1 MKHTIYTLHCD
12 TDAGNDTFVYG
23 NKQELRAEIEG
34 IIANIYQ
41 DKADMLA
48 ALSSMDC
55 KEWREEYSDWR
66 EAEADAHR
74 YYSRQEHTIEIPD
87 PRIVITVE
95 GGVIQSILSSVPVD
109 VLTIDYDVDGSDSRR
124 LVEVP
129 QEGLGER
136 RTELAHV
143 MIDSAGSGL
152 NEPARVN
159 ELFALL
165 DTP

>member
-12 TDAGNDTFVYG
+12 TDAGDNTFVYG
-23 NKQELRAEIEG
+23 SKKELRAEIEG
-34 IIANIYQ
+34 IIAAVDQ
-41 DKADMLA
+41 DAADILA
-48 ALSSMDC
+48 ALPSMDHEEWSELC
-55 KEWREEYSDWR
+55 SAWRELQSEEGS
-66 EAEADAHR
+66 
-74 YYSRQEHTIEIPD
+74 YYSWKETEIETPD

-95 GGVIQSILSSVPVD
+95 GGVIQSILSSVSVE
-109 VLTIDYDVDGSDSRR
+109 VLTIDYDVDGLDSRR

-129 QEGLGER
+129 QAGLGER

-143 MIDSAGSGL
+143 MINSSGKGID
-152 NEPARVN
+152 EPERVN